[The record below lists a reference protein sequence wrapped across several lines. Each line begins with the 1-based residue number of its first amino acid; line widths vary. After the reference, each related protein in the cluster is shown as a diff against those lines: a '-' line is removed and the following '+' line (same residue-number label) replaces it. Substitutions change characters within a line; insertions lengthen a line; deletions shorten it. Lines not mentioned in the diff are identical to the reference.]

1 MSRFP
6 VISDTVPSE
15 ECILGWWA
23 AYAGA
28 RRSARWSSGRNAS
41 GASDLGGQVG
51 CVNQNN
57 PDGSLTWE
65 LVAMRGEENIIV
77 SGPDVYKV
85 WWEACRQVAK
95 VEREG

>member
-1 MSRFP
+1 MLELASLELRLTRAGTDHIPEMERIF
-6 VISDTVPSE
+6 
-15 ECILGWWA
+15 GWCA

-28 RRSARWSSGRNAS
+28 RRPARWSSGRNAS

-65 LVAMRGEENIIV
+65 LVAMRGEENIIE

-85 WWEACRQVAK
+85 W
-95 VEREG
+95 